1 MDRCFR
7 DCRTPADTVSV
18 NPRDQDKRGQARFP
32 ERCDMTTP
40 EEVTVRRF
48 DANGSEIAVFE
59 FQGELRDLILS
70 SLRKDFLATGSY
82 FADGKTVS
90 SQGVLSMAVAG
101 AATVGTLLSAS
112 LSSTLFMATANPA
125 TLMSLGAGVGSAVM
139 GVNGIVAQAPFIAVA
154 SSLPVVAP
162 IMAMQA
168 LNAIVMLQQFKQV
181 DRKLNAIK
189 GSIDIAIARAEATH
203 AGELLTAAEI
213 VDEVYRQYEQAGSFS
228 NDMLIR
234 LALAEHDARR
244 LAERFRFL
252 VNTHAIGDIDDIA
265 DVQRANYDAHSA
277 MLGSFLD
284 LRIAYLRVC
293 VDMQENPKSLDY
305 SLDQLK
311 DKIRSGTDFWQQMV
325 NRSESFRNAISERE
339 KLLSDMNWVERSLP
353 EFAGGK
359 GASASKKLA
368 ALKGAYVVTLESEL
382 TIVKG
387 FDSLIQSAKE
397 TLHSLENPKTSLS
410 AAPTMVYW
418 KDETGEHS
426 FSTEKLMVS

>member
-1 MDRCFR
+1 MPAKLVGRER
-7 DCRTPADTVSV
+7 D
-18 NPRDQDKRGQARFP
+18 N
-32 ERCDMTTP
+32 MTSP
-40 EEVTVRRF
+40 DEVAVKRF
-48 DANGSEIAVFE
+48 DAEGTDVAVFE
-59 FQGELRDLILS
+59 FQGDLRELIIS

-82 FADGKTVS
+82 FADGKALS

-101 AATVGTLLSAS
+101 AAMVGTALSAS

-125 TLMSLGAGVGSAVM
+125 TLMSLGGGVGSAVM
-139 GVNGIVAQAPFIAVA
+139 GVGGIVGQAPFIAVA

-189 GSIDIAIARAEATH
+189 GTIDRAIARSEATH
-203 AGELLTAAEI
+203 AGELLTASDV
-213 VDEVYRQYEQAGSFS
+213 VDEVYRQYEHAGSFS

-252 VNTHAIGDIDDIA
+252 VESHDVAEVDDIA

-284 LRIAYLRVC
+284 LRIAHLRVC
-293 VDMQENPKSLDY
+293 VDMQENPKSLHA
-305 SLDQLK
+305 SVEQLK
-311 DKIRSGTDFWQQMV
+311 EKIRSGTEFWQQLV
-325 NRSESFRNAISERE
+325 NRSETLRDAIVERE
-339 KLLSDMNWVERSLP
+339 KQLRDMTWVKRFAP
-353 EFAGGK
+353 EFAGGR
-359 GASASKKLA
+359 GAA
-368 ALKGAYVVTLESEL
+368 ADRQLSTLREAYVSTLESEL

-387 FDSLIQSAKE
+387 FDSLIQSAKQ
-397 TLHSLENPKTSLS
+397 TLHSLENTKVSPTLS
-410 AAPTMVYW
+410 STLVYW
-418 KDETGEHS
+418 EDETGSHS
-426 FSTEKLMVS
+426 FATENLRVA

>member
-1 MDRCFR
+1 MD
-7 DCRTPADTVSV
+7 
-18 NPRDQDKRGQARFP
+18 
-32 ERCDMTTP
+32 TP
-40 EEVTVRRF
+40 EEVAVQRF
-48 DANGSEIAVFE
+48 KADGSEIAVFE
-59 FQGELRDLILS
+59 FQGEMRDLILS

-82 FADGKTVS
+82 FADGRALS

-101 AATVGTLLSAS
+101 AATVGTVLSAS

-125 TLMSLGAGVGSAVM
+125 TLMSLGGGIGVGSAVM

-168 LNAIVMLQQFKQV
+168 LNAIVMLQQFRQV
-181 DRKLNAIK
+181 DRKLDAIK
-189 GSIDIAIARAEATH
+189 GTLDKAIARSEATH
-203 AGELLTAAEI
+203 AGELMTASDI

-234 LALAEHDARR
+234 LGLAEQGARR
-244 LAERFRFL
+244 LSERFRFL
-252 VNTHAIGDIDDIA
+252 VDTHSVSDVDDIA

-293 VDMQENPKSLDY
+293 VDMQENPKSLES

-311 DKIRSGTDFWQQMV
+311 DKIRAGAEFWQQLV
-325 NRSESFRNAISERE
+325 NRSEKLRDVISDRE

-353 EFAGGK
+353 EFIGGK
-359 GASASKKLA
+359 GAAADKKLA
-368 ALKGAYVVTLESEL
+368 ALRGAYVSTLESEL
-382 TIVKG
+382 VIVKS
-387 FDSLIQSAKE
+387 FDSLIQSAKQ
-397 TLHSLENPKTSLS
+397 TLTALEKKSDGLNATSTL
-410 AAPTMVYW
+410 VYW

-426 FSTEKLMVS
+426 FSTESLQVA